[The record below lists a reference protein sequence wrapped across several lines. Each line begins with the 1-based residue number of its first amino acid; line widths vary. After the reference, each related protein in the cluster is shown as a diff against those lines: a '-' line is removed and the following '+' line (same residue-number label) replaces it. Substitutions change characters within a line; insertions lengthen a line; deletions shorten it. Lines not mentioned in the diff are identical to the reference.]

1 MDLIELPKSQLQLGM
16 TLKFTIR
23 DENGEALLVK
33 GQRIMTFKQLDIIRS
48 RKKIYVEIEES
59 HAGITALNTGIS
71 TLNRLGAP
79 IKDFSKHLR
88 VDIPGLESEQLK
100 AVVAEEKLTGSLPDR
115 WGTMES
121 KLGGLLASVNTTEN
135 FESRIRALDQH
146 VQNLLLEDAT
156 GAQLILFNRAVSDFS
171 NYSVM
176 HSLLCAALVHMLAPV
191 FKLSVEERSSL
202 VCAALTMNI
211 AMTRLQNALA
221 AQDYVPSV
229 MQRKEIANHSA
240 EGMQILANAMVTDT
254 MWLDVV
260 AQHHAHLSGPEAL
273 ANWSPVDRNTKILQ
287 VVDRYTAA
295 MSPRK
300 SRVSRTARD
309 SALSAV
315 VKAGAANHDEVG
327 SAMVQLLGIYPP
339 GTYVQLANGETAV
352 VLSRGIKPVEPFVA
366 SVFNRDKQPIV
377 LPRRSS
383 TASKE
388 TAVKS
393 SLIASDVKINV
404 KIGHLLRLIPG

>member
-146 VQNLLLEDAT
+146 IQNLLLEDAS

-191 FKLSVEERSSL
+191 FKLSEEERSSV

-300 SRVSRTARD
+300 SRV
-309 SALSAV
+309 
-315 VKAGAANHDEVG
+315 KAGAANHDEVG

-383 TASKE
+383 TNTKE

>member
-146 VQNLLLEDAT
+146 IQNLLLEDAT

-171 NYSVM
+171 NYSVI

-191 FKLSVEERSSL
+191 FKLSEEERSSV

-221 AQDYVPSV
+221 AQGDVPSE

-254 MWLDVV
+254 MWLEVV
-260 AQHHAHLSGPEAL
+260 SQHHAHLSGPDAL
-273 ANWSPVDRNTKILQ
+273 ANWSQVPRITKILQ

-300 SRVSRTARD
+300 SRISRTARD
-309 SALSAV
+309 SALSVV
-315 VKAGAANHDEVG
+315 VKAGASNHDEVG

-352 VLSRGIKPVEPFVA
+352 VVSRGIKPVEPFVA

-383 TASKE
+383 TPAK
-388 TAVKS
+388 KR
-393 SLIASDVKINV
+393 
-404 KIGHLLRLIPG
+404 LLNQA

>member
-1 MDLIELPKSQLQLGM
+1 MDLIELPKSHLQLGM

-33 GQRIMTFKQLDIIRS
+33 GQRIMSFRQLEIIRS
-48 RKKIYVEIEES
+48 RLKIFVEIDES
-59 HAGITALNTGIS
+59 PAGISALNTGIS
-71 TLNRLGAP
+71 TLNKLGAP

-88 VDIPGLESEQLK
+88 VDSPGLESEQLK
-100 AVVAEEKLTGSLPDR
+100 SVLVEEKLTGSFQER

-121 KLGGLLASVNTTEN
+121 KLGGLLASVTTTEN

-146 VQNLLLEDAT
+146 IQNLLLEDAT
-156 GAQLILFNRAVSDFS
+156 GAQLILFNRAVSDFN

-176 HSLLCAALVHMLAPV
+176 HSLLCAALVHMLAPI
-191 FKLSVEERSSL
+191 FKLSEKERSSL

-211 AMTRLQNALA
+211 AMTRLQNTLA
-221 AQDYVPSV
+221 AQGDVPSV
-229 MQRKEIANHSA
+229 TQRKEIANHSA
-240 EGMQILANAMVTDT
+240 DGMQILTNAMVTDT
-254 MWLDVV
+254 MWLEVV
-260 AQHHAHLSGPEAL
+260 SQHHAHLSGPQAL
-273 ANWSPVDRNTKILQ
+273 ANWSQVPRITKILQ
-287 VVDRYTAA
+287 VIDRYTAA

-300 SRVSRTARD
+300 SRISRTARD
-309 SALSAV
+309 SALSVV
-315 VKAGAANHDEVG
+315 VKAGASNHDEVG
-327 SAMVQLLGIYPP
+327 SAMIQLLGVYPP
-339 GTYVQLANGETAV
+339 GTYVELANGEIAV
-352 VLSRGIKPVEPFVA
+352 VVGRGIKPVEPFVA

-383 TASKE
+383 TSSRE

-404 KIGHLLRLIPG
+404 KIDHLLRLIPS